1 MAINNIPLSLEEDVK
16 LQGYKSKL
24 AALRQDGVTK
34 LADTKQLIYTTKKS
48 KMISQ
53 EAKGKLLSQYA
64 KDVESAKADAAK
76 HKAEID
82 SLTKEA
88 VAYVNNLS
96 KKIEDRVKE
105 EENANIAAYKAE
117 YDKQCA
123 AVKARLEERISKV
136 TISDP
141 KERKAE
147 IDTIKYEAKSA
158 LFDAKSQYT
167 TKVDRS
173 KAAKNQAYVD
183 HVQTNRSLRNGKT
196 NFAENMKL
204 KFTDYVNKFKLS
216 KFLLDNGLY
225 LAIAK
230 TSSLII
236 YETSE
241 LKIVQKFVFPNA
253 ISQIAW
259 SPDSALILIAFYKAG
274 KVEMKE
280 IGRAHV

>member
-24 AALRQDGVTK
+24 VALRQDGVTK

-123 AVKARLEERISKV
+123 AVKTRLEERISKV

-167 TKVDRS
+167 TKVDHS
-173 KAAKNQAYVD
+173 KTAKNQ
-183 HVQTNRSLRNGKT
+183 T
-196 NFAENMKL
+196 
-204 KFTDYVNKFKLS
+204 
-216 KFLLDNGLY
+216 
-225 LAIAK
+225 
-230 TSSLII
+230 
-236 YETSE
+236 
-241 LKIVQKFVFPNA
+241 
-253 ISQIAW
+253 
-259 SPDSALILIAFYKAG
+259 
-274 KVEMKE
+274 
-280 IGRAHV
+280 